1 MEQQNSSAK
10 STTPSATSICTR
22 TTSNSDG
29 ALLLGLRLAPIRL
42 PLAAAFAALL
52 GIAPQAKAADGCLV
66 LLCFAAPSWSSIA
79 QCVDPVRSVLDDLA
93 HGHPFPSCG
102 MSGAGNTANNTWSS
116 PPDFCPPQYTT
127 SISLE
132 SSTAYQCAYDG
143 AVSVTI
149 DGKLWSRTWWSL
161 SGSTVTEFTPAA
173 KASMGSW
180 DTKFDD
186 DYAGWL
192 ATQVPPAPPNT
203 GDGG

>member
-10 STTPSATSICTR
+10 STTPSARAICTR
-22 TTSNSDG
+22 TASKSDG
-29 ALLLGLRLAPIRL
+29 APLATQRSTPLRLL
-42 PLAAAFAALL
+42 LAAAFAALL
-52 GIAPQAKAADGCLV
+52 GISPQAKAADGCLV

-79 QCVDPVRSVLDDLA
+79 QCVDPVRSVLNDLA
-93 HGHPFPSCG
+93 HGHPFPSCD
-102 MSGAGNTANNTWSS
+102 MSGAGNTANNTWSN

-127 SISLE
+127 AIYLE
-132 SSTAYQCAYDG
+132 SGTTYQCAYDG

-149 DGKLWSRTWWSL
+149 DGNLWSRTWWSL
-161 SGSTVTEFTPAA
+161 SGSSVTEFTPSA

-186 DYAGWL
+186 DYAAWL
-192 ATQVPPAPPNT
+192 ATQVPPAPTTT